1 MAEDMDTETVRM
13 IRGDPKKALLKL
25 SWPMIISMLLMSA
38 NNIID
43 SVWVAGLGSDPLAA
57 LGFVTPL
64 FLILVGIG
72 NGIGAGANSLISR
85 KIGEKQHYEANN
97 AGCHSL
103 IIGLIT
109 TILLTVVLLVFLK
122 PI

>member
-13 IRGDPKKALLKL
+13 IRGDPKRALLKL

-57 LGFVTPL
+57 RDL
-64 FLILVGIG
+64 
-72 NGIGAGANSLISR
+72 
-85 KIGEKQHYEANN
+85 
-97 AGCHSL
+97 
-103 IIGLIT
+103 
-109 TILLTVVLLVFLK
+109 
-122 PI
+122 

>member
-43 SVWVAGLGSDPLAA
+43 SVGSRSWIRSPCST
-57 LGFVTPL
+57 GICNTS
-64 FLILVGIG
+64 FL
-72 NGIGAGANSLISR
+72 NISR
-85 KIGEKQHYEANN
+85 YRKWNRCRGKLPNI
-97 AGCHSL
+97 
-103 IIGLIT
+103 
-109 TILLTVVLLVFLK
+109 
-122 PI
+122 